1 MSASAVGGHVPSS
14 PPVTDTRVEEPIRE
28 TIELPSPDVSPTLR
42 FSKPVPSKYAL
53 HPPSDAQSVGEE
65 SDEEELVIED
75 SVEEDSSDADSS
87 DSEEHSSEDDSSES
101 EEESSEGDLSEG
113 DELPSWINRSPSIEL
128 SLSPKARQP
137 PPHEPS
143 ISPKTEPSSS
153 SSFIKNSSDPAT
165 MVPPSDSSSME
176 PSSSSDP
183 PPFIENTSDPAAMVS
198 ASNSSSME
206 PSSPS
211 PFNYAEHE
219 VLRDE
224 DDVKIYSICLEKY
237 LDEMDDDHEAL
248 TETWLAK
255 ARIYQRPTLF
265 PRDRNKTRNRAANK
279 PRSDPFANI
288 KHSKNARTIT
298 LTGKAFSQLRPK
310 GETITSSARISST
323 KAVSI
328 EVPNYTH
335 YTRISGNVLGTN
347 TRQLQVWPYFGED
360 VDDDG
365 TIRERFDVIVED
377 RPRKVL
383 ISQQVSTY
391 SPYFEAFLE
400 EIDCPMDT
408 ILKYLLEASEGPDGL
423 LSRLTSFADDAK
435 FARTMIR
442 AKDKFCR
449 DDFDRT
455 SQRWVSVASSLP
467 EIDDET
473 LWKAAV
479 VCHTFWI
486 RTNFSPWQIARK
498 FAKFPDNNKIEGLVT
513 YELARNYASVACS
526 ICQLHDCPFHGTIL
540 ERPDAKDLSD
550 EEDDANSVDA
560 LDVDYPPRVNFKELA
575 TAPLEREPTGRT
587 SPAQPK
593 KPLNWWMNE
602 ANNPVNRYDDEYLD
616 RRCRNVA
623 IQRGVPKRTLLG
635 RSLVHGFGL
644 YAGEPIAKGEFVGEY
659 QGEIITRDETER
671 RGAIY
676 DFQKLSYIF
685 DLNRDQT
692 IDSQR
697 MGNKIRFINHAANS
711 NLRNLRP
718 KIMLCNLAHRIGMF
732 AHRDIKVGEELF
744 FDYGNSYHEKLYG
757 EEEQAQKA
765 KNKGKGKAA
774 VSHIRPSRKSYQPQP
789 EVVVA
794 LPPRKESKDIFEVES
809 DSEESED
816 ERPTKRRRRSRIP
829 SPKRSRPSPPKQQS
843 TETSAKSAARK
854 TEDRSRAR
862 RSNTASTVGSQ
873 ASTVGSKAPSLKA
886 AIKSAPRPK
895 TLSRR
900 PRVVV
905 DESEDDSD
913 DDSDEESE
921 DEMEVPRRSSRPRM
935 EGIRVILRND
945 IDLSRPPPY
954 GPPPSRPND
963 KLPVNNPYDPNDDP
977 ECQKTHTSTKNKD
990 PTAAATPTAPPS
1002 PPAAATTGKTTTATA
1017 TKPSS
1022 GAVLSSSVEN
1032 TTSPRSADC
1041 QKARW
1046 PGHKIFCNTHKA
1058 DTDCERTKKTAPT
1071 TNTKNLSKTVEKP
1084 FHKLQARTWLHD
1096 RPDSDVYKLLIDCFR
1111 LRQEDEYS
1119 FKGDVDY
1126 DSIYAGGPHSKA
1138 PFLRFLNQA
1147 EAAKDV
1153 LPPWWSSKNTKACV
1167 AFGMERGSE
1176 DWSSLACCI
1185 EKHDI
1190 QDHYGS
1196 QDMPM
1201 QLRMLADQIY
1211 GSNPTGQSGSGML
1224 DLKLMMEGA
1233 TGGPYEQY
1241 KGGSVTNLGL

>member
-1 MSASAVGGHVPSS
+1 MPKPLSYPLRSSELISSHWSIFDEDIGNGRPGRGRNVLAERLRDEVLETIQENMLSDLDEQDIDTNIHVFRLSSSTPSKPPSTRGMSASATGGHIPSS
-14 PPVTDTRVEEPIRE
+14 PPVTSDARVEEPIRAPAE
-28 TIELPSPDVSPTLR
+28 TIEFTPETSQSPDVSPTFR
-42 FSKPVPSKYAL
+42 FSKLVPSR
-53 HPPSDAQSVGEE
+53 HPLRAPSHAEPAEEE
-65 SDEEELVIED
+65 SDNDELIIED
-75 SVEEDSSDADSS
+75 SVDEDSSNVDSS
-87 DSEEHSSEDDSSES
+87 DSEEHSSEDESSEEASSES
-101 EEESSEGDLSEG
+101 EGDLVAG

-128 SLSPKARQP
+128 SLSSKAKQSA
-137 PPHEPS
+137 PHEPS
-143 ISPKTEPSSS
+143 LSPKTEPSSS
-153 SSFIKNSSDPAT
+153 PE
-165 MVPPSDSSSME
+165 PPSS
-176 PSSSSDP
+176 
-183 PPFIENTSDPAAMVS
+183 IENSSDPAAMVPPS
-198 ASNSSSME
+198 DASSVE
-206 PSSPS
+206 PSSPA

-219 VLRDE
+219 VLGDE
-224 DDVKIYSICLEKY
+224 DDVKIYSMCLEKY

-248 TETWLAK
+248 TEVWLAK

-265 PRDRNKTRNRAANK
+265 PRAQNKFPTRNRAANK
-279 PRSDPFANI
+279 PRTDPFANI

-298 LTGKAFSQLRPK
+298 LTGKAFSQLKPR
-310 GETITSSARISST
+310 GETITSSGRISST
-323 KAVSI
+323 NAVST

-391 SPYFEAFLE
+391 GPYFEAFLE

-423 LSRLTSFADDAK
+423 LSRLTSFAYDTK
-435 FARTMIR
+435 FARTIIR
-442 AKDKFCR
+442 AKDKYCK

-498 FAKFPDNNKIEGLVT
+498 YARFPDNNKVEGLVT
-513 YELARNYASVACS
+513 FDTAKNYASVACS

-540 ERPDAKDLSD
+540 ERPDAKDMSD

-575 TAPLEREPTGRT
+575 TAPLEREPPGT
-587 SPAQPK
+587 STAQPK
-593 KPLNWWMNE
+593 KSLNWWMNE
-602 ANNPVNRYDDEYLD
+602 ANSVTWDHSQRGPFFPCSHPGSSCEDARFNRSNDEYLD

-644 YAGEPIAKGEFVGEY
+644 YAGEPIAKGEFIGEY

-697 MGNKIRFINHAANS
+697 MGNKIRFINHAAKS
-711 NLRNLRP
+711 NLRNIYP

-744 FDYGNSYHEKLYG
+744 FDYGGSYHEKLYG
-757 EEEQAQKA
+757 EEEQARKD

-774 VSHIRPSRKSYQPQP
+774 VTHIRPSRKSYQPQS

-794 LPPRKESKDIFEVES
+794 LPRKEPKDIFEVES
-809 DSEESED
+809 DDGSDESED

-829 SPKRSRPSPPKQQS
+829 SPRRSRPSPPKKQT
-843 TETSAKSAARK
+843 TESSAKSSARK
-854 TEDRSRAR
+854 TEDRSRVR
-862 RSNTASTVGSQ
+862 RSDT

-886 AIKSAPRPK
+886 AIKSAPRSR

-905 DESEDDSD
+905 DESEDDSE
-913 DDSDEESE
+913 DDSDGESD

-935 EGIRVILRND
+935 VSRKLR
-945 IDLSRPPPY
+945 
-954 GPPPSRPND
+954 
-963 KLPVNNPYDPNDDP
+963 
-977 ECQKTHTSTKNKD
+977 
-990 PTAAATPTAPPS
+990 
-1002 PPAAATTGKTTTATA
+1002 
-1017 TKPSS
+1017 
-1022 GAVLSSSVEN
+1022 
-1032 TTSPRSADC
+1032 
-1041 QKARW
+1041 
-1046 PGHKIFCNTHKA
+1046 
-1058 DTDCERTKKTAPT
+1058 
-1071 TNTKNLSKTVEKP
+1071 
-1084 FHKLQARTWLHD
+1084 
-1096 RPDSDVYKLLIDCFR
+1096 
-1111 LRQEDEYS
+1111 DE
-1119 FKGDVDY
+1119 
-1126 DSIYAGGPHSKA
+1126 
-1138 PFLRFLNQA
+1138 
-1147 EAAKDV
+1147 
-1153 LPPWWSSKNTKACV
+1153 
-1167 AFGMERGSE
+1167 
-1176 DWSSLACCI
+1176 
-1185 EKHDI
+1185 
-1190 QDHYGS
+1190 
-1196 QDMPM
+1196 
-1201 QLRMLADQIY
+1201 
-1211 GSNPTGQSGSGML
+1211 
-1224 DLKLMMEGA
+1224 
-1233 TGGPYEQY
+1233 
-1241 KGGSVTNLGL
+1241 